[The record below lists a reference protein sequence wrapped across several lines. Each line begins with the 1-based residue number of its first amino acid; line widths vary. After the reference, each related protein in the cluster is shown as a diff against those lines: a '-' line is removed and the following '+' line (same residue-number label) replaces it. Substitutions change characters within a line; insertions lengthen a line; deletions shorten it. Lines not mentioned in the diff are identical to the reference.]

1 MLWKRAVIALTL
13 GPLALLLVYWGDSD
27 IFYGLVYFV
36 PITAVLLVAT
46 CEFTNMMRKIGT
58 SVSLWILLPAVF
70 LLLAGGQWPELGISG
85 PATIISLLI
94 IMSYA
99 LWLYEK
105 QKSEHAS
112 LSWMTMM
119 GGLLIFG
126 WLGSHFLLLR
136 GIEVNA
142 WQWTI
147 LALVSTWFADSGAY
161 LVGRFMAGK
170 VLGRH
175 QLSPRLSPNKTIEGY
190 VGGIVLGTLFTVATA
205 FLLQLAWLPALI
217 IGLLASVVSPLG
229 DLGMSML
236 KRESKVK
243 DSGHIFG
250 EHGGAIDRIDSLIW
264 SVALAYYVLLFFA

>member
-13 GPLALLLVYWGDSD
+13 GPLALYLVYLGGW
-27 IFYGLVYFV
+27 FFFV
-36 PITAVLLVAT
+36 PITAVLLLAT
-46 CEFTNMMRKIGT
+46 YEFTNMVRKIGV
-58 SVSLWILLPAVF
+58 SISLWILLPAVF
-70 LLLAGGQWPELGISG
+70 LLLLAAQIPEYDISG
-85 PATIISLLI
+85 PVTIISLLI
-94 IMSYA
+94 FMAYS

-105 QKSEHAS
+105 QKNEHAT

-119 GGLLIFG
+119 GGFLLFG
-126 WLGSHFLLLR
+126 WIGSHFMLLR

-161 LVGRFMAGK
+161 MVGRFMAGK

-190 VGGIVLGTLFTVATA
+190 VGGIILGTLLTIGTA
-205 FLLQLAWLPALI
+205 LLLQLAWLPAMV
-217 IGLLASVVSPLG
+217 IGLLASIVSPLG
-229 DLGMSML
+229 DLGMSMI

-250 EHGGAIDRIDSLIW
+250 EHGGAIDRIDSLLW
-264 SVALAYYVLLFFA
+264 SVAMAYYVLHFLV